1 MLELFDNPDWS
12 IQTQRVIAEG
22 AYGGADVFEVAR
34 TAQTIA
40 SGDTEAWYA
49 GWLKLAEE
57 TEAAGQE
64 ALSAGA
70 KVTARQRLFRA
81 SNYYRHADFLHARD
95 RPAQTRK
102 LSARLSMLQG
112 CDRSAIACH
121 RGRFRLRAVQT
132 FTTDIS
138 VTRKIRRRD
147 PAQLF

>member
-40 SGDTEAWYA
+40 PDDVEAWYA

-70 KVTARQRLFRA
+70 KVTAQATAVSCVELLSSRRF
-81 SNYYRHADFLHARD
+81 FHARD
-95 RPAQTRK
+95 RPA
-102 LSARLSMLQG
+102 
-112 CDRSAIACH
+112 
-121 RGRFRLRAVQT
+121 
-132 FTTDIS
+132 
-138 VTRKIRRRD
+138 
-147 PAQLF
+147 